1 MVNNKGLNP
10 SARNQDNKGRLQ
22 PCLETK
28 QDTVL
33 QEAHCLMEKYGLI
46 EKGWKFRFDNAKIR
60 AGQCRY
66 DKKEIS
72 ISKNLANQAPASE
85 ITDTLLHEI
94 AHALV
99 GKRGHHH
106 EWKRTAISIGCNGNR
121 CHSLQFT
128 QPKYIQQC
136 EKGCWERQVHR
147 RQKNL
152 ICRFCRSK
160 VIYHFNE

>member
-1 MVNNKGLNP
+1 MANNKGINP
-10 SARNQDNKGRLQ
+10 CARNQNQKGHLT
-22 PCLETK
+22 PCQETK
-28 QDTVL
+28 EDAVL
-33 QEAHCLMEKYGLI
+33 QEAHFLMSKHGLI
-46 EKGWKFRFDNAKIR
+46 EQGWTFRFDNAKIR

-72 ISKNLANQAPASE
+72 LSRNFANHAPAAE

-99 GKRGHHH
+99 GTRGHHQK
-106 EWKRTAISIGCNGNR
+106 WRKTAIAIGCSGNR

-128 QPKYIQQC
+128 QPKYIQRC
-136 EKGCWERQVHR
+136 LKGCWERKVHR

-160 VIYHFNE
+160 VVYQLNE